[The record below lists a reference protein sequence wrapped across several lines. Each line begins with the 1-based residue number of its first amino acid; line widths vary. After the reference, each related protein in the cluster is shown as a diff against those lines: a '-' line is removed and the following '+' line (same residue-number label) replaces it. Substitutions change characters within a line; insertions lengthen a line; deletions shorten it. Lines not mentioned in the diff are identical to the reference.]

1 MSYSHIVTSN
11 YVSVMNLDTGVVT
24 KVQSNEPQFSR
35 AVELIKAGKL
45 EEVERM
51 SVKNMVADF
60 TQSASAKSA
69 DFVVRL
75 SGGRVMYSWKGQPEK
90 ELHNSMTERVIRMA
104 QEGYDVKPLVN
115 FMTNLMNN
123 PSKTSI
129 DELYLFLEATG
140 LPITSDGHFIA
151 YKIVRD
157 DYTSIHDVSFRNDVG
172 TFVEMPRHEV
182 DDNRDRTCS
191 QGLHFCS
198 KEYLNKYGSG
208 SYDSDRLVLVKIN
221 PADVVSIPS
230 DYNNAKG
237 RASKYLIWKDITE
250 TDWRNRFTQEDYT
263 SKPVEV
269 VENEFVDVS
278 EPMSFT
284 SWNEVNTVSEVVCPE
299 CGSGQVHKK
308 GTTEL
313 ADGTVKQRYKCQY
326 CGNPF
331 SKVI

>member
-1 MSYSHIVTSN
+1 
-11 YVSVMNLDTGVVT
+11 MNLDTGVVT

-35 AVELIKAGKL
+35 AVELIKEGKL
-45 EEVERM
+45 DEVERM

-157 DYTSIHDVSFRNDVG
+157 DYTSIHDLSFRTTWEQLLKCLAMKLTTIVIVHAAKVCISAAKSIL
-172 TFVEMPRHEV
+172 TS
-182 DDNRDRTCS
+182 T
-191 QGLHFCS
+191 
-198 KEYLNKYGSG
+198 
-208 SYDSDRLVLVKIN
+208 VLVRTTATAWFWLK
-221 PADVVSIPS
+221 SIPQM
-230 DYNNAKG
+230 
-237 RASKYLIWKDITE
+237 WC
-250 TDWRNRFTQEDYT
+250 RFLPTTTMQ
-263 SKPVEV
+263 KV
-269 VENEFVDVS
+269 VLPS
-278 EPMSFT
+278 
-284 SWNEVNTVSEVVCPE
+284 
-299 CGSGQVHKK
+299 
-308 GTTEL
+308 
-313 ADGTVKQRYKCQY
+313 
-326 CGNPF
+326 
-331 SKVI
+331 I